1 MFTLNDKIATIAA
14 SNYKQV
20 LLLEHLGIPLM
31 VGEKSVQEICH
42 EHHINPALYLCFAS
56 LFAKGRIPQTPL
68 LNAYDV
74 QVMVRYL
81 QNSHRYYLTERI
93 PQLQHYV
100 QLLCQQNQS
109 KGTQLLHQ
117 FVQNY
122 IHDITEHFEYENKVV
137 FEHILSL
144 SNNHTTQSPYNV
156 IDYKDQHDSI
166 NSTLADIKGLLVKYL
181 PIAEEDTLRRKLLNC
196 LFDLEQDLLIH
207 SKIEDQLLI
216 PLVEKLDPTTPQ
228 RPMSEATTPTKS
240 APDTLVLSERE
251 SAVLL
256 LLLEGYA
263 NKEVADQLHISTHTV
278 ITHRKNICKK
288 TGIKSLAGLTIYAIQ
303 NGLIEVNDLSSL

>member
-1 MFTLNDKIATIAA
+1 MFTLTDKIATIVA

-20 LLLEHLGIPLM
+20 LLLEHLGISLM
-31 VGEKSVQEICH
+31 VGEKTVQEICN
-42 EHHINPALYLCFAS
+42 EYRINPSLYLCFAS
-56 LFAKGRIPQTPL
+56 LFATGRIDQTPL

-122 IHDITEHFEYENKVV
+122 INEITEHFEYENNIV

-144 SNNHTTQSPYNV
+144 STKHSTNSPYNA
-156 IDYKDQHDSI
+156 IDYKDQHENI

-181 PIAEEDTLRRKLLNC
+181 PINEEDTLRRKLLNC
-196 LFDLEQDLLIH
+196 LFDLEQDLRIH
-207 SKIEDQLLI
+207 SQIEDQLLI
-216 PLVEKLDPTTPQ
+216 PLVEKLDPTSPQ
-228 RPMSEATTPTKS
+228 NSISEANASCKTATES
-240 APDTLVLSERE
+240 LVLSERE

-278 ITHRKNICKK
+278 ISHRKNICKK

-303 NGLIEVNDLSSL
+303 NGLIEVTDLSSL